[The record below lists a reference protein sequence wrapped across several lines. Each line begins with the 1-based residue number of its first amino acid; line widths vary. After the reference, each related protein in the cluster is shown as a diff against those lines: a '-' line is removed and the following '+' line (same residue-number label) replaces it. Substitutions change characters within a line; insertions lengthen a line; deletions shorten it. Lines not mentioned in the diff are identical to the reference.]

1 MVAGED
7 GGRVGFL
14 GLWSSS
20 SSGFTHNAS
29 VTSAS
34 LFLNFFCICVLYLFL
49 IFKFLLRYSYCTILC
64 KLQVFKSYTPFY
76 LV

>member
-14 GLWSSS
+14 SLWSSS

-34 LFLNFFCICVLYLFL
+34 LFLNFFLYLCFVS
-49 IFKFLLRYSYCTILC
+49 FFN
-64 KLQVFKSYTPFY
+64 F
-76 LV
+76 